1 MKIDK
6 DLINVLMLLG
16 NLGFVFIFNILFYV
30 FLYKVFERFF
40 GYNAIVFIG
49 LIVVGIISAFY
60 NSYRMIIK
68 K

>member
-6 DLINVLMLLG
+6 DLIGVLMLLG

-30 FLYKVFERFF
+30 FLYKLFERFF
-40 GYNAIVFIG
+40 GFNSIVFIV
-49 LIVVGIISAFY
+49 LIIIGIISAFY